1 MSEPAGPAEPG
12 DEVQV
17 LSGVAPGG
25 LSWVV
30 VCENGKND
38 ELYTFLRVYSGN
50 ELLVAGSGFGGPKL
64 YPGQIMQE
72 WRGRTDDLPYF
83 VMARTRSDVE
93 RVVAITDLGV
103 EVELT
108 LSEPVERYGLRFAA
122 AGLPA
127 GHMPMQLR
135 VEAGGTVLETLPQPI
150 PPFRPR

>member
-1 MSEPAGPAEPG
+1 MSEPDEPAGPA

-17 LSGVAPGG
+17 LSGVAPDG

-30 VCENGKND
+30 VCEDGKND

-64 YPGQIMQE
+64 YPGQIMNE

-83 VMARTRSDVE
+83 VMARTRPDVE
-93 RVVAITDLGV
+93 RVVAITDLGL

-108 LSEPVERYGLRFAA
+108 LSEPVERYGMRFAA
-122 AGLPA
+122 AGIPS

-135 VEAGGTVLETLPQPI
+135 AEAGGTVLETLPQPI